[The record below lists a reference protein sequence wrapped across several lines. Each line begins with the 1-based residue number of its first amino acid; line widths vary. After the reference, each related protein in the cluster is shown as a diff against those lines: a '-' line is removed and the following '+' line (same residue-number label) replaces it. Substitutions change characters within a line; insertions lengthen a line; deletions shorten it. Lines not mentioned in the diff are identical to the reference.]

1 MPNYQN
7 ALSQPIFKTIS
18 QAADALGVETYVIGG
33 FVRDYILKRDTSK
46 DIDVV
51 AVGSGIT
58 LARKV
63 SQLLPNTPKVQVFKT
78 YGTAMLRYNDIEI
91 EFILNGELQKFNSEI
106 IKVDKSNDLAMTTSV
121 SPALMFVCSFNI
133 LTSLDVSSSSS

>member
-63 SQLLPNTPKVQVFKT
+63 SQLLPNTPKVQVFKI
-78 YGTAMLRYNDIEI
+78 LRWFYI
-91 EFILNGELQKFNSEI
+91 
-106 IKVDKSNDLAMTTSV
+106 V
-121 SPALMFVCSFNI
+121 
-133 LTSLDVSSSSS
+133 